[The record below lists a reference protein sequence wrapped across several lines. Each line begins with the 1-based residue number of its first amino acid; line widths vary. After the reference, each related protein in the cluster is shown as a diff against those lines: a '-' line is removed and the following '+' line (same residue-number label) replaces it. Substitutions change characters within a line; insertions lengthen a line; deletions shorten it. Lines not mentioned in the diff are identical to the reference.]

1 MTKEEIA
8 QYIKS
13 ELAND
18 EPEIYLDIDDY
29 KIIAETLEQDS
40 CETIK
45 EIPKDYRYDT
55 ETEDFL
61 VYRHKYTG
69 HEIHIEKPV
78 PRYRLEQ
85 ETIDY
90 KAQYET
96 YLKKSEVVISQL
108 RADRD
113 RLQETIDKARAE
125 IESTMKYQYAV
136 GENQYAEGFEK
147 SLEII
152 DKYNKEV
159 EGKKYL

>member
-1 MTKEEIA
+1 MKNKEEIA

-29 KIIAETLEQDS
+29 KVIVKALEEDS

-45 EIPKDYRYDT
+45 EIPTDYCYDT

-61 VYRHKYTG
+61 VYRNKYTG

-90 KAQYET
+90 KTQYEN

-108 RADRD
+108 RAERD

-125 IESTMKYQYAV
+125 IEQEY
-136 GENQYAEGFEK
+136 ENEFEHPYGQG
-147 SLEII
+147 LGQAMMII
-152 DKYNKEV
+152 DKYNKGV
-159 EGKKYL
+159 DKK